1 MDAIKRLSKDPVPA
15 VRLQIADNLGAL
27 WKTCP
32 EIVKDILSDM
42 VSAEARLAR
51 RRRKN
56 YGHTVS
62 KGKGPTIKLA
72 VKAED

>member
-1 MDAIKRLSKDPVPA
+1 VL
-15 VRLQIADNLGAL
+15 LL
-27 WKTCP
+27 WR
-32 EIVKDILSDM
+32 SQF
-42 VSAEARLAR
+42 SAEVRLAR

-72 VKAED
+72 VRTKD

>member
-1 MDAIKRLSKDPVPA
+1 MFGESSPSVWL
-15 VRLQIADNLGAL
+15 LGGVAFAGL
-27 WKTCP
+27 L
-32 EIVKDILSDM
+32 VFLRSQFN
-42 VSAEARLAR
+42 AEARLAR

-72 VKAED
+72 VKTGEPKQ

>member
-1 MDAIKRLSKDPVPA
+1 MFGQLNLSVWLIGGVAFAA
-15 VRLQIADNLGAL
+15 VLLL
-27 WKTCP
+27 WR
-32 EIVKDILSDM
+32 SQF
-42 VSAEARLAR
+42 SAEVRLAR

-72 VKAED
+72 VRTKD